1 MVNKTVNI
9 SKEYTELLSK
19 IGSKFKQSQL
29 KAATKVNEQM
39 LEFYFWLG
47 SEIHHLRETV
57 DERNVLYQRLSK
69 NLVALFPEVKS
80 FSVTNLKYMQYF
92 YELYSSPQLVES
104 EAEQYSPQA
113 VDYL

>member
-1 MVNKTVNI
+1 MVDKIVNI

-47 SEIHHLRETV
+47 SEIHHLRETS
-57 DERNVLYQRLSK
+57 DERRRMRFRFIVPLLPILYPRQRHIGAGL
-69 NLVALFPEVKS
+69 
-80 FSVTNLKYMQYF
+80 
-92 YELYSSPQLVES
+92 
-104 EAEQYSPQA
+104 
-113 VDYL
+113 